1 MPVHAC
7 GTQVKRA
14 PAAAGRV
21 LLVARE
27 QRLTLRRRCFA
38 PLTDT
43 PKRRAAVRTYLDVLA
58 VTPVSLVERRKKRK
72 PHARIGLSSDYAAA
86 LRGRGICA
94 RRRFK
99 SLPQQLTTR
108 HGKCPMKTPPKAA
121 QPPPPS
127 PHPHRGL
134 AVNSCEPMRRHGGCS
149 EPAKIV

>member
-1 MPVHAC
+1 MATPLFPARGMNKEAGCFSKLQLLLYSLFFFFKKKKKSALPSPSCLPVHAC

-58 VTPVSLVERRKKRK
+58 VTPVSLVERRKKK
-72 PHARIGLSSDYAAA
+72 KTA
-86 LRGRGICA
+86 CA
-94 RRRFK
+94 
-99 SLPQQLTTR
+99 
-108 HGKCPMKTPPKAA
+108 
-121 QPPPPS
+121 
-127 PHPHRGL
+127 
-134 AVNSCEPMRRHGGCS
+134 
-149 EPAKIV
+149 